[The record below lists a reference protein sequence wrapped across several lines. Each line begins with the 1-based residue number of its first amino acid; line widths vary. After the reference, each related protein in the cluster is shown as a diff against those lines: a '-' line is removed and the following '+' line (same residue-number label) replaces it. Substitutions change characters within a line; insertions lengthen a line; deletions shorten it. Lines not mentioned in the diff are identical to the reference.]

1 MIWSHKVKKS
11 NPSTT
16 RARRRFSKKKIDTLQ
31 KKKNTTKEEKRAPET
46 LMLAALQ
53 ELKDVSRKVTELEM
67 FIDTGGTHAVIPEEI
82 LEMNVIKTDVSF

>member
-1 MIWSHKVKKS
+1 M
-11 NPSTT
+11 
-16 RARRRFSKKKIDTLQ
+16 AKKKK

-67 FIDTGGTHAVIPEEI
+67 FIDTGGRHAVIPEEI

>member
-1 MIWSHKVKKS
+1 LIWSHKVKKS
-11 NPSTT
+11 NTST